1 MVLLKFFYYF
11 NISIHLSNFRIWYT
25 LTGNFGNLLPIDYW
39 SKSLI
44 RKYHNNSLNI
54 KNNKKT
60 SSNRNHLNGKN
71 KPNLNEM
78 RLSQTFSNSKFA
90 KVILI
95 VFEKFSPCRVAKNS
109 NFFLVNNT

>member
-1 MVLLKFFYYF
+1 MVLLKFFYFF
-11 NISIHLSNFRIWYT
+11 NISIYLSYFRIWYT

-78 RLSQTFSNSKFA
+78 RLSQTFSNSKFH
-90 KVILI
+90 I
-95 VFEKFSPCRVAKNS
+95 
-109 NFFLVNNT
+109 NFLHQIIEEEEENERERGRRIRIRS